1 MPFERARTLLVHGAI
16 LRRLKQ
22 KRRAREALD
31 DAAAAFER
39 LGARLWAERAREES
53 RRVAARRAPSG
64 LTDTELR
71 IARLAAS
78 GLSNPEIAAQVF
90 VSRKT
95 VEANLGRVYRK
106 LGISSRVQLA
116 GALQRDAGTIS

>member
-1 MPFERARTLLVHGAI
+1 MPFEEARTLLVEGGI

-22 KRRAREALD
+22 KRRSRAALQ
-31 DAAAAFER
+31 AAVATFER
-39 LGARLWAERAREES
+39 LGARLWTASAEDEL
-53 RRVAARRAPSG
+53 RRTAARRAPVG
-64 LTDTELR
+64 LTETEMQ

-116 GALQRDAGTIS
+116 RALDREADAIS